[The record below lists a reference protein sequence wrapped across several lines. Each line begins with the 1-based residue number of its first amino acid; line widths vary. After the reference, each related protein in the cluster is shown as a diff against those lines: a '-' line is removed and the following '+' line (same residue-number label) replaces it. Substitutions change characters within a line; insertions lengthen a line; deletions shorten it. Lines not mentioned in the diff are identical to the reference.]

1 MSYDYSGASLNTGQ
15 NTNAVSSI
23 EQLAIVTSVI
33 TNLSDIPD
41 DTINILDKFDGLLE
55 DADYITKNGN
65 LYGAVKFKYISH
77 RESDPEHLPLAFPLD
92 KSIQR
97 IPVEHETIRIHNI
110 SGNLY
115 YSLLSY
121 NNSPNFD
128 TIPSLLFNT
137 IKVTPA
143 GGLKANNEKI
153 NDVAKSGIA
162 NDSNSTESTTT
173 NTKKD
178 FHGKYFKRDLR
189 VHRLSL
195 REGDTTIQGRFGN
208 SLRLS
213 GYLHDNKDDGVY
225 FPAILIRN
233 GESATNK
240 SKKVY
245 DVVDE
250 DINSDGTSIHI
261 TSGDYISTYQP
272 VVNYDDGYNF
282 PSEAK
287 GDQIVVNSDRV
298 AISSK
303 ADSIFLYGNKNISL
317 LANNLLTID
326 STGIDITSRN
336 TIHISAKDNND
347 MVFSV
352 DNGKILLGS
361 GKVEQQMLLGNKM
374 INLIAQLLDAITQ
387 MQIATPSGPSA
398 PGPIN
403 RAAFTDIGNKLKDC
417 LSKTNYLV

>member
-1 MSYDYSGASLNTGQ
+1 MSYNYSGASLSTGQ
-15 NTNAVSSI
+15 NTNSALFT
-23 EQLAIVTSVI
+23 ENLAIVTSVI
-33 TNLSDIPD
+33 VNLEDIPD
-41 DTINILDKFDGLLE
+41 NTVNPLDKFDGLQT

-77 RESDPEHLPLAFPLD
+77 RESDSEHLPLALPLD

-97 IPVEHETIRIHNI
+97 LPVEYETVRIHSI

-128 TIPSLLFNT
+128 TIPTLLFNT

-143 GGLKANNEKI
+143 GGLKPNSEKI
-153 NDVAKSGIA
+153 NDVAKTGIP
-162 NDSNSTESTTT
+162 NDSNSSESATT

-208 SLRLS
+208 SIRFS
-213 GYLHDNKDDGVY
+213 GYLHDNKDDGAY
-225 FPAILIRN
+225 YPAILIRN
-233 GESATNK
+233 GESAANK
-240 SKKVY
+240 SKLVY
-245 DVVDE
+245 DVVNE
-250 DINSDGTSIHI
+250 DINSDGTSIQI
-261 TSGDYISTYQP
+261 TSGDYITSYTP
-272 VVNYDDGYNF
+272 TVNYDDGYKF
-282 PSEAK
+282 PAEAK
-287 GDQIVVNSDRV
+287 GDQLIVNSDRV
-298 AISSK
+298 TISSK
-303 ADSIFLYGNKNISL
+303 ADSVFLYGNKNISL
-317 LANNLLTID
+317 LANNVVTID

-336 TIHISAKDNND
+336 TIHISATDNND

-352 DNGKILLGS
+352 DNGRILLGS
-361 GKVEQQMLLGNKM
+361 GTVEQQMILGNKL
-374 INLIAQLLDAITQ
+374 INLMAQLLDAINQ

-403 RAAFTDIGNKLKDC
+403 RQVFNDIGNKLKDC

>member
-1 MSYDYSGASLNTGQ
+1 MSYNYSAASISTGQ
-15 NTNAVSSI
+15 NSNISPFA

-33 TNLSDIPD
+33 VNLDDIPD
-41 DTINILDKFDGLLE
+41 GTINALDKFDGLQT
-55 DADYITKNGN
+55 DADYLTKNAN

-77 RESDPEHLPLAFPLD
+77 RESDSEHLPIALPLD

-97 IPVEHETIRIHNI
+97 LPVEYETVRIHSI

-128 TIPSLLFNT
+128 TIPTLLFNT
-137 IKVTPA
+137 IKVTPS
-143 GGLKANNEKI
+143 GGLKPNNEKI
-153 NDVAKSGIA
+153 DDVAKSGIA
-162 NDSNSTESTTT
+162 NDSNSTEAANT

-195 REGDTTIQGRFGN
+195 KEGDTTIQGRFGN
-208 SLRLS
+208 SIRFS
-213 GYLHDNKDDGVY
+213 GYLHDNKDDGTY
-225 FPAILIRN
+225 YPAILIRN
-233 GESATNK
+233 GESASNK
-240 SKKVY
+240 AKLVY
-245 DVVDE
+245 DVVSE
-250 DINSDGTSIHI
+250 DINSDGTSIQI
-261 TSGDYISTYQP
+261 TNGDYITSYQP
-272 VVNYDDGYNF
+272 VVNYDDGYKF

-287 GDQIVVNSDRV
+287 GDQIIVNSDRV
-298 AISSK
+298 TISSK

-317 LANNLLTID
+317 LANNILTID

-336 TIHISAKDNND
+336 TIHISATDNND

-352 DNGKILLGS
+352 DNGRILLGS

>member
-1 MSYDYSGASLNTGQ
+1 
-15 NTNAVSSI
+15 
-23 EQLAIVTSVI
+23 
-33 TNLSDIPD
+33 
-41 DTINILDKFDGLLE
+41 
-55 DADYITKNGN
+55 
-65 LYGAVKFKYISH
+65 
-77 RESDPEHLPLAFPLD
+77 
-92 KSIQR
+92 
-97 IPVEHETIRIHNI
+97 
-110 SGNLY
+110 LY

>member
-1 MSYDYSGASLNTGQ
+1 MSYNYSAASISTGQ
-15 NTNAVSSI
+15 NSNISPFA

-33 TNLSDIPD
+33 VNLDDIPD
-41 DTINILDKFDGLLE
+41 GTINELDKFDGLQT
-55 DADYITKNGN
+55 DADYLTKNAN

-77 RESDPEHLPLAFPLD
+77 RESDSEHLPLALPLD

-97 IPVEHETIRIHNI
+97 LPVEYETVRIHSI

-128 TIPSLLFNT
+128 TIPTLLFNT
-137 IKVTPA
+137 IKVTPS
-143 GGLKANNEKI
+143 GGLKPNNEKI
-153 NDVAKSGIA
+153 DDVAKSGIA
-162 NDSNSTESTTT
+162 NDSNSTESANT

-195 REGDTTIQGRFGN
+195 KEGDTTIQGRFGN
-208 SLRLS
+208 SIRFS
-213 GYLHDNKDDGVY
+213 GYLHDNKDDGTY
-225 FPAILIRN
+225 YPAILIRN
-233 GESATNK
+233 GESASNK
-240 SKKVY
+240 AKLVY
-245 DVVDE
+245 DVVSE
-250 DINSDGTSIHI
+250 DINSDGTSIQI
-261 TSGDYISTYQP
+261 TNGDYITSYQP
-272 VVNYDDGYNF
+272 VVNYDDGYKF

-287 GDQIVVNSDRV
+287 GDQIIVNSDRV
-298 AISSK
+298 TISSK
-303 ADSIFLYGNKNISL
+303 ADSVFLYSNKNISL
-317 LANNLLTID
+317 LANNILTID

-336 TIHISAKDNND
+336 TIHISATDNND

-361 GKVEQQMLLGNKM
+361 GKVEQQMLLGNKLV
-374 INLIAQLLDAITQ
+374 NLIAQLLDAITQ